1 MRTLAVIT
9 AVLIAASSLEA
20 HPKPIRHGKRHLYH
34 PSRDYPRKPQPPGS
48 DWYPHDTH
56 ELPFD
61 SPRWFDQML
70 RENRRNAG

>member
-1 MRTLAVIT
+1 MRTLAVI
-9 AVLIAASSLEA
+9 AALLIAVPSLQA
-20 HPKPIRHGKRHLYH
+20 HPKSIRHGKRHFYH
-34 PSRDYPRKPQPPGS
+34 PSRDFPRKHQPPGS
-48 DWYPHDTH
+48 DWYPHDIN